1 MQNELKEIYKAATER
16 REAALTF
23 TVDGEE
29 YLRSFRPPER
39 LILLG
44 CGNIGQ
50 ELCRYASDLGFTV
63 TAVDERP
70 SFANRTLMPDAAEIL
85 CSDFPDAIRRLQI
98 TERDYVC
105 VITRGHRFDAD
116 CLREILPGA
125 YPRYLGMIGS
135 KRRVA
140 LLLRQLESEG
150 FDPDALKLIH
160 APIGISINA
169 LTVKEIAISIV
180 AELIQCRRT
189 GLDRRSRETRL
200 AAEDIDLKLLEF
212 LACEPTPK
220 ALLLVYDTSGSTP
233 VKSGAMMAVDK
244 LGRTVGTIGGGCGES
259 AVLTDARRIIGSG
272 LQRSVTVDISVLCP
286 MGITGAS
293 WRPSPADGALRER
306 SWTKAGVRSERTG
319 APKSTP

>member
-1 MQNELKEIYKAATER
+1 MLNKLKEVYRAVAEGK
-16 REAALTF
+16 EAALTF
-23 TVDGEE
+23 TADGEE
-29 YLRSFRPPER
+29 YLRSFHPPER

-50 ELCRYASDLGFTV
+50 ELCRYAADLGFTV

-70 SFANRTLMPDAAEIL
+70 GFANRTLMPDAAEIL

-98 TERDYVC
+98 TERNYVC

-140 LLLRQLESEG
+140 LLMKQLESEG
-150 FDPDALKLIH
+150 FGPDALKRIH

-180 AELIQCRRT
+180 AELIQCRRA
-189 GLDRRSRETRL
+189 GLDRRSKETRL
-200 AAEDIDLKLLEF
+200 TAEDIDLRLLEF
-212 LACEPTPK
+212 LTCDDVPK
-220 ALLLVYDTSGSTP
+220 ALLLVYETSGSTP

-244 LGRTVGTIGGGCGES
+244 VGRTVGTIGGGCGEG
-259 AVLTDARRIIGSG
+259 AVLKDAYRIIGSG
-272 LQRSVTVDISVLCP
+272 TQCTVTVDMSNDIAEAEGMVCGGEMKVL
-286 MGITGAS
+286 IADV
-293 WRPSPADGALRER
+293 SP
-306 SWTKAGVRSERTG
+306 
-319 APKSTP
+319 

>member
-1 MQNELKEIYKAATER
+1 MLEKLKEIYRAASEGK
-16 REAALTF
+16 EAALTF
-23 TVDGEE
+23 TADGEE
-29 YLRSFRPPER
+29 YLRSFHPPER

-50 ELCRYASDLGFTV
+50 ELCRYAADLGFTV

-70 SFANRTLMPDAAEIL
+70 AFANRTLMPDAAEIL

-140 LLLRQLESEG
+140 LLMKQLESEG
-150 FDPDALKLIH
+150 FGPDALKRIH

-180 AELIQCRRT
+180 AELIQCRRA
-189 GLDRRSRETRL
+189 GLDRRSKETRL
-200 AAEDIDLKLLEF
+200 TAEDIDLRLLEF
-212 LACEPTPK
+212 LTCDETPK
-220 ALLLVYDTSGSTP
+220 ALLLVYETSGSTP

-244 LGRTVGTIGGGCGES
+244 AGRTVGTIGGGCGEG
-259 AVLTDARRIIGSG
+259 AVLKDAYRIIGSG
-272 LQRSVTVDISVLCP
+272 TQCTVTVDMSNDIAEEEGMVCGGEMKVL
-286 MGITGAS
+286 IADV
-293 WRPSPADGALRER
+293 SP
-306 SWTKAGVRSERTG
+306 
-319 APKSTP
+319 

>member
-1 MQNELKEIYKAATER
+1 MLKKLKEVYRTVAEGK
-16 REAALTF
+16 EAALTF
-23 TVDGEE
+23 TADGEE
-29 YLRSFRPPER
+29 YLRSFHPPER

-50 ELCRYASDLGFTV
+50 ELCRYAADLGFTV

-70 SFANRTLMPDAAEIL
+70 GFANRTLMPDAAEIL

-140 LLLRQLESEG
+140 LLMKQLESEG
-150 FDPDALKLIH
+150 FGPDALKRIH

-180 AELIQCRRT
+180 AELIQCRRA
-189 GLDRRSRETRL
+189 GLDRRSKETRL
-200 AAEDIDLKLLEF
+200 TAEDIDLRLLEF
-212 LACEPTPK
+212 LTCDETPK
-220 ALLLVYDTSGSTP
+220 ALLLVYETSGSTP

-244 LGRTVGTIGGGCGES
+244 VGRTVGTIGGGCGEG
-259 AVLTDARRIIGSG
+259 AVLKDAYRIIGSG
-272 LQRSVTVDISVLCP
+272 TQCTVTVDMSNDIAEEEGMVCGGEMKVL
-286 MGITGAS
+286 IADV
-293 WRPSPADGALRER
+293 SPE
-306 SWTKAGVRSERTG
+306 
-319 APKSTP
+319 

>member
-1 MQNELKEIYKAATER
+1 MLKKLKEVYRAVAEGK
-16 REAALTF
+16 EAALTF
-23 TVDGEE
+23 TADGEE

-50 ELCRYASDLGFTV
+50 ELCRYAADLGFTV

-70 SFANRTLMPDAAEIL
+70 AFANRTLMPDAAEIL

-140 LLLRQLESEG
+140 LLMKQLESEG
-150 FDPDALKLIH
+150 FGPDALKRIH

-180 AELIQCRRT
+180 AELIQCRRA
-189 GLDRRSRETRL
+189 GLDRRSKETRL
-200 AAEDIDLKLLEF
+200 TAEDIDLRLLEF
-212 LACEPTPK
+212 LACDDVPK
-220 ALLLVYDTSGSTP
+220 ALLLVYETSGSTP

-244 LGRTVGTIGGGCGES
+244 AGRTVGTIGGGCGEG
-259 AVLTDARRIIGSG
+259 AVLKDAYRIIGSG
-272 LQRSVTVDISVLCP
+272 TQCTVTVDMSNDIAEEEGMVCGGEMKVL
-286 MGITGAS
+286 IADV
-293 WRPSPADGALRER
+293 SPE
-306 SWTKAGVRSERTG
+306 
-319 APKSTP
+319 

>member
-1 MQNELKEIYKAATER
+1 MLNKLKEVYRAVAEGK
-16 REAALTF
+16 EAALTF
-23 TVDGEE
+23 TADGEE
-29 YLRSFRPPER
+29 YLRSFHPPER

-50 ELCRYASDLGFTV
+50 ELCRYAADLGFTV

-70 SFANRTLMPDAAEIL
+70 AFANRTLMPDAAEIL

-140 LLLRQLESEG
+140 LLMKQLESEG
-150 FDPDALKLIH
+150 FGPDALKRIH

-180 AELIQCRRT
+180 AELIQCRRA

-200 AAEDIDLKLLEF
+200 TAEDIDLRLLEF
-212 LACEPTPK
+212 LTCDDVPK
-220 ALLLVYDTSGSTP
+220 ALLLVYETSGSTP
-233 VKSGAMMAVDK
+233 VKSGAMMAADK
-244 LGRTVGTIGGGCGES
+244 VGRTVGTIGGGCGEG
-259 AVLTDARRIIGSG
+259 AVLKDAYRIIGSG
-272 LQRSVTVDISVLCP
+272 TQCTVTVDMSNDIAEEEGMVCGGEMKVL
-286 MGITGAS
+286 IADV
-293 WRPSPADGALRER
+293 SPE
-306 SWTKAGVRSERTG
+306 
-319 APKSTP
+319 

>member
-1 MQNELKEIYKAATER
+1 MLNKLKEVYRTVAEGK
-16 REAALTF
+16 EAALTF
-23 TVDGEE
+23 TADGEE
-29 YLRSFRPPER
+29 YLRSFHPPER

-50 ELCRYASDLGFTV
+50 ELCRYAADLGFTV

-70 SFANRTLMPDAAEIL
+70 GFANRTLMPDAAEIL

-140 LLLRQLESEG
+140 LLMKQLESEG
-150 FDPDALKLIH
+150 FGPDALKRIH

-180 AELIQCRRT
+180 AELIQCRRA
-189 GLDRRSRETRL
+189 GLDRRSKETRL
-200 AAEDIDLKLLEF
+200 TAEDIDLRLLEF
-212 LACEPTPK
+212 LACDDVPK
-220 ALLLVYDTSGSTP
+220 ALLLVYETSGSTP

-244 LGRTVGTIGGGCGES
+244 VGRTVGTIGGGCGEG
-259 AVLTDARRIIGSG
+259 AVLKDAYRIIGSG
-272 LQRSVTVDISVLCP
+272 TQCTVTVDMSNDIAEEEGMACFACSQIVFILPVL
-286 MGITGAS
+286 S
-293 WRPSPADGALRER
+293 R
-306 SWTKAGVRSERTG
+306 SCRGRLA
-319 APKSTP
+319 

>member
-1 MQNELKEIYKAATER
+1 MLKKLKEVYRTVAEGK
-16 REAALTF
+16 EAALTF
-23 TVDGEE
+23 TADGEE
-29 YLRSFRPPER
+29 YLRSFHPPER

-50 ELCRYASDLGFTV
+50 ELCRYAADLGFTV

-70 SFANRTLMPDAAEIL
+70 GFANRTLMPDAAEIL

-140 LLLRQLESEG
+140 LLMKQLESEG
-150 FDPDALKLIH
+150 FGPDALKRIH

-180 AELIQCRRT
+180 AELIQCRRA
-189 GLDRRSRETRL
+189 GLDRRSKETRL
-200 AAEDIDLKLLEF
+200 TAEDIDLRLLEF
-212 LACEPTPK
+212 LTCDETPK
-220 ALLLVYDTSGSTP
+220 ALLLVYETSGSTP

-244 LGRTVGTIGGGCGES
+244 AGRTVGTIGGGCGEG
-259 AVLTDARRIIGSG
+259 AVLKDAYRIIGSG
-272 LQRSVTVDISVLCP
+272 THRSVTVDMSNDIAEEEGMVCGGEMKVL
-286 MGITGAS
+286 IADV
-293 WRPSPADGALRER
+293 SPE
-306 SWTKAGVRSERTG
+306 
-319 APKSTP
+319 

>member
-1 MQNELKEIYKAATER
+1 MLNKLKEVYRAVAEGK
-16 REAALTF
+16 EAALTF
-23 TVDGEE
+23 TADGEE
-29 YLRSFRPPER
+29 YLRSFHPPER

-50 ELCRYASDLGFTV
+50 ELCRYAADLGFTV

-70 SFANRTLMPDAAEIL
+70 GFANRTLMPDAAEIL

-140 LLLRQLESEG
+140 LLMKQLESEG
-150 FDPDALKLIH
+150 FGPDALKRIH

-180 AELIQCRRT
+180 AELIQCRRA
-189 GLDRRSRETRL
+189 GLDRRSKETRL
-200 AAEDIDLKLLEF
+200 TAEDIDLRLLEF
-212 LACEPTPK
+212 LTCDETPK
-220 ALLLVYDTSGSTP
+220 ALLLVYETSGSTP

-244 LGRTVGTIGGGCGES
+244 AGRTVGTIGGGCGEG
-259 AVLTDARRIIGSG
+259 AVLKDAYRIIGSG
-272 LQRSVTVDISVLCP
+272 TQCTVTVDMSNDIAEEEGMVCGGEMKVL
-286 MGITGAS
+286 IADV
-293 WRPSPADGALRER
+293 SPE
-306 SWTKAGVRSERTG
+306 
-319 APKSTP
+319 